1 MLKVTFVS
9 LNRSFSMKKE
19 LVRSWMTQ
27 DVITVKPNTTLPEAH
42 QIMMDEEIRR
52 LPVVNDKGVLVG
64 IITLGDVRG
73 AQPSPATSLSIWE
86 LNYLLSSLTVEKL
99 MTPQPM
105 TIEPDAT
112 IGTAARTMLEHRVS
126 GLPVVDKDGNLAG
139 IITESDIFSMVVIH
153 EWSEGE
159 AEPA

>member
-1 MLKVTFVS
+1 
-9 LNRSFSMKKE
+9 MKKE
-19 LVRSWMTQ
+19 LVRNWMTQ
-27 DVITVKPNTTLPEAH
+27 DVITVTPQMTLPEAH

-52 LPVVNDKGVLVG
+52 LPVVDAQNYLVG
-64 IITLGDVRG
+64 IVTLGDVRG

-86 LNYLLSSLTVEKL
+86 LNYLLSSLTVEKI

-105 TIEPDAT
+105 TITPDAT
-112 IGTAARTMLEHRVS
+112 IGDAARTMLEHRVS
-126 GLPVVDKDGNLAG
+126 GLPVINPDGKLAG

-153 EWSEGE
+153 EWSDSE